1 MAAILFLLLAWLS
14 GTLLLQKTIG
24 PFEFLDVPDKAL
36 RLAGLWAA
44 GLWVGI
50 LPVTLATYVLAA
62 LSARLFPVTYP
73 LQLANACVISELSLV
88 LAFVLKPSL
97 RSVRTSSGRPV
108 RKNPILPVQNWPAG
122 TTMTLGIGLAS
133 LVLGSFLMWDSFV
146 IEQGQLSAGYSI
158 FGDFAP
164 HTALVRSFAVGW
176 NWPTGY
182 PHFAGD
188 GIHYHFLFYFLCAN
202 LHYLG
207 LPIDWAINLP
217 SILSFMS
224 VVILLA
230 LLARAVMRQTLAAVL
245 APVLFFFRSSLALPL
260 EIGRQWRLDAE
271 AVADV
276 SVLSRLGRVMRTLW
290 EKNQFI
296 GTTPHDA
303 WGLWTL
309 NVYINQRHFLSGLA
323 ILILLILLML
333 PDLQKPAARGRAPVL
348 DLPGTPALWLSE
360 TRASLKSMHVRQLVA
375 GLVWVCLPFWHG
387 SVLVASLLLLLTWWV
402 FLKRRLVW
410 SLAGGLALVSALI
423 QIRFFAGAGS
433 GNSAVS
439 MQRLWGFIAEDKSWA
454 GVLLYLLLVTGLAL
468 PAGWIAALEL
478 GRLARLMMAA
488 SATLILFL
496 FSISLTVDVTANHKY
511 LMIALMFVCI
521 PLAGALARL
530 LARRSVAAKILAC
543 CLAIA
548 LTGTGLYET
557 RLLVNINHNKLK
569 LPLDSPV
576 VSWIMDQTP
585 PRSVFLTAPYHYHA
599 FFYSGRQAYYGHA
612 YYAWS
617 AGHDTSF
624 RDALVKK
631 LLSSTEADWPDVI
644 AVLKDQKIDY
654 LLVDDDLRYHPDF
667 RVNEAFFNAHF
678 ERVAAFPEQSNT
690 VIYDLRK
697 WRDHA

>member
-1 MAAILFLLLAWLS
+1 MGLSINAITSFSVMPLQFVSVLGALMLFGSVLLAIQTLVNWFSGHAASGFTTVILLQLLIGGSLMLSRGLIGIYIAGIFTEVKVGRDTSSVPTTDQVARSSERLTGMAAILFLLLAWLS

-36 RLAGLWAA
+36 RLPVSGQQACG
-44 GLWVGI
+44 VGI

-62 LSARLFPVTYP
+62 LSARFFPS
-73 LQLANACVISELSLV
+73 NI
-88 LAFVLKPSL
+88 PSAVGQCLCDIRAPPGPGL
-97 RSVRTSSGRPV
+97 RAPAILEGCPYRSGRPV

-230 LLARAVMRQTLAAVL
+230 LLARAVMQKTLAAVL

-276 SVLSRLGRVMRTLW
+276 SVLSRLGRVIRTLW

-423 QIRFFAGAGS
+423 QIRFFAELAAGT
-433 GNSAVS
+433 SAVS

-488 SATLILFL
+488 SATL
-496 FSISLTVDVTANHKY
+496 Y
-511 LMIALMFVCI
+511 FVFIFNLSHIRC
-521 PLAGALARL
+521 
-530 LARRSVAAKILAC
+530 
-543 CLAIA
+543 
-548 LTGTGLYET
+548 
-557 RLLVNINHNKLK
+557 
-569 LPLDSPV
+569 DS
-576 VSWIMDQTP
+576 
-585 PRSVFLTAPYHYHA
+585 
-599 FFYSGRQAYYGHA
+599 
-612 YYAWS
+612 
-617 AGHDTSF
+617 
-624 RDALVKK
+624 
-631 LLSSTEADWPDVI
+631 
-644 AVLKDQKIDY
+644 
-654 LLVDDDLRYHPDF
+654 
-667 RVNEAFFNAHF
+667 
-678 ERVAAFPEQSNT
+678 QS
-690 VIYDLRK
+690 
-697 WRDHA
+697 